1 MDIIFS
7 CLVSNTFLDSN
18 FCVYEFELALH
29 IDMMGKKKRLVVVM
43 DNEVDEAKMSA
54 KLKRYLRKY
63 TYLKRD
69 CVLFMKRLM
78 YRLAQ
83 QKLGEVN
90 AARER
95 EMDERAPLL
104 D

>member
-1 MDIIFS
+1 M
-7 CLVSNTFLDSN
+7 SNSFLDSN

-43 DNEVDEAKMSA
+43 DNEVEEARMSDNVSM
-54 KLKRYLRKY
+54 YMHKY

-78 YRLAQ
+78 YRLPQ
-83 QKLGEVN
+83 HKLGHLN
-90 AARER
+90 AARRER
-95 EMDERAPLL
+95 QETDPLL
-104 D
+104 G